1 MLLVGCGALGTVLA
15 ETLVRAGVGTLCLCD
30 RDFVERSNLQRQV
43 LFDEDDIAAHMP
55 KAQAAAAKL
64 ARINPE
70 VEVRPEVVDVNHTN
84 IERLAEGADLLL
96 DGTDNFETRYLIN
109 DLAVKTERPWVYG
122 AVIGATGLCMA
133 IVPHDTPCLRCVFD
147 EAPPADVTPTCDTAG
162 VLAPAVNIVAA
173 LQTIEVFKLLIGR
186 VSEINRHLVHV
197 DAWSGRLVNMNVAS
211 AREGGDCPCCGR
223 GEFVYLEGKRAST
236 TASLCGRNAVQVHPP
251 SGTPIDLSVMAAKLE
266 PVAGLSV
273 TRNQFLLRATVDS
286 YELTLFPDG
295 RAIIKGTDNADVARS
310 LYAKYFGA

>member
-15 ETLVRAGVGTLCLCD
+15 ETLVRAGVGKLCICD

-55 KAQAAAAKL
+55 KAQAATAKL

-122 AVIGATGLCMA
+122 AVIGATGLCMT

-162 VLAPAVNIVAA
+162 VLAPAVHIVAA
-173 LQTIEVFKLLIGR
+173 LQTIEVFKLLTGR
-186 VSEINRHLVHV
+186 ASEINRHLVHV

-211 AREGGDCPCCGR
+211 VREGGDCPSCGR
-223 GEFVYLEGKRAST
+223 GEFVYLDGKQSST

-251 SGTPIDLSVMAAKLE
+251 SCTPIDLSVMAAKLE
-266 PVAGLSV
+266 PVAGVSL

-295 RAIIKGTDNADVARS
+295 RAIIKGTDNPDVARS